1 MLAYVRDSADDN
13 KAKKRLCWWQS

>member
-1 MLAYVRDSADDN
+1 MLAYVRESADDN